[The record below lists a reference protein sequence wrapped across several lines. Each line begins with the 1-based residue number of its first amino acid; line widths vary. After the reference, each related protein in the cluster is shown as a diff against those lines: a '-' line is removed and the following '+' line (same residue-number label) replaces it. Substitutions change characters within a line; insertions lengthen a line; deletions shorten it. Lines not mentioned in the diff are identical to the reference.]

1 MTAIGDYFRTALL
14 IDDRAF
20 DTTSYLES
28 AGPEP
33 AGYGEPTSGLE
44 AVQDEEASVDWNSIV
59 HAFLQ
64 EKVVCSV
71 LRPDQGE
78 DISELI
84 VRGSKIADLLI
95 LDWDFF
101 DDNGQITIEAIREI
115 ALSDAPRVKVL
126 KAIVIYTEIS
136 FDSIIDAL
144 VNECELVKDK
154 ESDFVFSK
162 DATLVMVF
170 GKSSIRPMEGEEE
183 GNRIASYSE
192 LPTKI
197 RQDLEDHF
205 GGLAPELAFSAI
217 NIIRESAPR
226 ILATFD
232 SSLDAPLLT
241 HRALLPD
248 VSDIGSQFIRLLTN
262 EFEVSLVENFVADL
276 LEEDFIRERLELLG
290 IIKSPE
296 KLAMKLKNS
305 PKVTDDH
312 KKLDDS
318 ELVKESVTIGL
329 REMGLSN
336 SKLNQLV
343 DPLVRAFDV
352 SDEYHKSLAIL
363 MCSTQ
368 FGNISPR
375 LEAGIVLEK
384 VEQPDD
390 EVCEQ
395 PEKVEPESKYWL
407 CIQPLC
413 DSVRLSGPRKFPLLP
428 LIVQPDGSA
437 ASKKASPDA
446 MIRAADGVAL
456 PIRFSSSIHDLEMP
470 EFEPA
475 EGESS
480 VTAQKKDREG
490 KNDNGWYFKDTGGER
505 YRAVCRLRTEFTQQ
519 AVQGL
524 TSGVARPGVDS
535 SEWLRRQG

>member
-1 MTAIGDYFRTALL
+1 MTAIGNYFRTALL

-33 AGYGEPTSGLE
+33 AGHGEPTSGLE

-115 ALSDAPRVKVL
+115 ALSDAPRAKVL

-197 RQDLEDHF
+197 RQDLEEHF

-241 HRALLPD
+241 HRALLPE
-248 VSDIGSQFIRLLTN
+248 VSDAGSQFIRLLISEFDAALMESSLTDILN
-262 EFEVSLVENFVADL
+262 EDSIRRRLKEKPDILKAPQILSEKLGDNAEEAVVLGFPRLDLDDKRLKKFLKPLVE
-276 LEEDFIRERLELLG
+276 
-290 IIKSPE
+290 
-296 KLAMKLKNS
+296 
-305 PKVTDDH
+305 
-312 KKLDDS
+312 
-318 ELVKESVTIGL
+318 
-329 REMGLSN
+329 
-336 SKLNQLV
+336 
-343 DPLVRAFDV
+343 AFGV
-352 SDEYHKSLAIL
+352 GDEPHKS
-363 MCSTQ
+363 
-368 FGNISPR
+368 FGRSNVFDP
-375 LEAGIVLEK
+375 
-384 VEQPDD
+384 
-390 EVCEQ
+390 
-395 PEKVEPESKYWL
+395 
-407 CIQPLC
+407 
-413 DSVRLSGPRKFPLLP
+413 VRKHHP
-428 LIVQPDGSA
+428 
-437 ASKKASPDA
+437 KA
-446 MIRAADGVAL
+446 
-456 PIRFSSSIHDLEMP
+456 
-470 EFEPA
+470 
-475 EGESS
+475 
-480 VTAQKKDREG
+480 
-490 KNDNGWYFKDTGGER
+490 
-505 YRAVCRLRTEFTQQ
+505 
-519 AVQGL
+519 
-524 TSGVARPGVDS
+524 
-535 SEWLRRQG
+535 